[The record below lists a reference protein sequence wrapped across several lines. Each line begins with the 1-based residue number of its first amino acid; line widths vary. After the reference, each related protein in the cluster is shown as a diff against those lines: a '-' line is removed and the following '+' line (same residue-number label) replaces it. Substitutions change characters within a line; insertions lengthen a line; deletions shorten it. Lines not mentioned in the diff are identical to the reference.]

1 MENTNN
7 FNLNQKQF
15 EFKLLRERVK
25 SDFEKQV
32 KALQRESAD
41 KLEDKIANLKEKFNH
56 ELMGICK
63 SEDEWRAE
71 LRKEN
76 MTNGVLP
83 VVSPYTDE
91 KGKKWVHVCAGDL
104 DFLLDIQDLTE
115 NEVNWEEAKKLA
127 ADAGMRLNPKRE
139 FKLIGAFQDEIN
151 KCCKDLGGKPL
162 EGWYWAG
169 DEDNGY
175 NAWIYFAT
183 YGTLDYDLKMNS
195 YGVRGSLALNS

>member
-32 KALQRESAD
+32 KELTRESSD
-41 KLEDKIANLKEKFNH
+41 QLESKVAELKAEFNRKIME
-56 ELMGICK
+56 ICK

-83 VVSPYTDE
+83 VASAYTDE
-91 KGKKWVHVCAGDL
+91 TGKQWVRVRAGKY
-104 DFLLDIQDLTE
+104 DFLLDIRDLTDK
-115 NEVNWEEAKKLA
+115 EVKWDEAMKLA
-127 ADAGMRLNPKRE
+127 ADNGV
-139 FKLIGAFQDEIN
+139 KLPTKQMWSLVGAFIDEIN
-151 KCCKDLGGKPL
+151 AVIKELGGDIL
-162 EGWYWAG
+162 ENWYWSAS
-169 DEDNGY
+169 EYSSGY
-175 NAWIYFAT
+175 AWIFNAT
-183 YGTLDYDLKMNS
+183 SGDLDNFSKMYGNS
-195 YGVRGSLALNS
+195 CRGSLALNS

>member
-25 SDFEKQV
+25 ADFEKQV

-41 KLEDKIANLKEKFNH
+41 KLENKIADLKEKFNH

-83 VVSPYTDE
+83 VASAYTDE
-91 KGKKWVHVCAGDL
+91 TGNSWVHIKTGKY
-104 DFLLDIQDLTE
+104 DFLLGIRDLTDKK
-115 NEVNWEEAKKLA
+115 VNWDEAMKLA
-127 ADAGMRLNPKRE
+127 ADNGV
-139 FKLIGAFQDEIN
+139 KLPTKQMWSLVGAFIDEIN
-151 KCCKDLGGKPL
+151 AVIKELGGDIL
-162 EGWYWAG
+162 ENWYWSASEYDSDYAWVFYAAYG
-169 DEDNGY
+169 DLDGDGKV
-175 NAWIYFAT
+175 
-183 YGTLDYDLKMNS
+183 YGTFC
-195 YGVRGSLALNS
+195 RGSLALNS

>member
-41 KLEDKIANLKEKFNH
+41 KLEEKIADLKEKFNH

-83 VVSPYTDE
+83 VASAYTDE
-91 KGKKWVHVCAGDL
+91 TGKQWVRVRAGKY
-104 DFLLDIQDLTE
+104 DFLLDIRNLTDK
-115 NEVNWEEAKKLA
+115 EVNWDEAMKLA
-127 ADAGMRLNPKRE
+127 ANNGV
-139 FKLIGAFQDEIN
+139 KLPTKQMWSLVGAFIDEIN
-151 KCCKDLGGKPL
+151 AVIKELGGDIL
-162 EGWYWAG
+162 ENWYWSAS
-169 DEDNGY
+169 EY
-175 NAWIYFAT
+175 YSYIAWIFGAT
-183 YGTLDYDLKMNS
+183 SGYLYNLSKMDSNS
-195 YGVRGSLALNS
+195 CRGSLALNS

>member
-91 KGKKWVHVCAGDL
+91 NGNSWVHIKTGKY
-104 DFLLDIQDLTE
+104 DFLLGIRDLTDK
-115 NEVNWEEAKKLA
+115 EVNWGEAMKLA
-127 ADAGMRLNPKRE
+127 ADNGV
-139 FKLIGAFQDEIN
+139 KLPTKQMWSLVGVFIDEIN
-151 KCCKDLGGKPL
+151 AVIKELGGDIL
-162 EGWYWAG
+162 ENWYWSAS
-169 DEDNGY
+169 GY
-175 NAWIYFAT
+175 YSGLAWIFGASDGRLSY
-183 YGTLDYDLKMNS
+183 YNELDAYS
-195 YGVRGSLALNS
+195 CRGSLALNS

>member
-41 KLEDKIANLKEKFNH
+41 KLEDKIADLKEKFNH

-91 KGKKWVHVCAGDL
+91 NGNSWVHIKTGKY
-104 DFLLDIQDLTE
+104 DFLLGIRDLTDK
-115 NEVNWEEAKKLA
+115 EVNWDEAMKLA
-127 ADAGMRLNPKRE
+127 ADNGV
-139 FKLIGAFQDEIN
+139 KLPTKQMWSLVGAFIDEIN
-151 KCCKDLGGKPL
+151 AVIKELGGDIL
-162 EGWYWAG
+162 ENCFWSAS
-169 DEDNGY
+169 ECSSNH
-175 NAWIYFAT
+175 AWFFVAT
-183 YGTLDYDLKMNS
+183 YGTLHTSKM
-195 YGVRGSLALNS
+195 YGCSCRGSLALNS